1 LTRRPVRVQ
10 IALFAMDQLSAT
22 LDRGWDL
29 AQRGDAIGA
38 QACAKRALELDPKS
52 PEVHNLLGYSA
63 AMAGE
68 PEEALE
74 HYKQAIALDESYFE
88 AMLNGAEVLMH
99 PLGEWDDAVAMCND
113 AYALAETDEEIAD
126 CLLLKVDAL
135 MSKGATDE
143 AMRVMRLIPEGPF
156 DNASYTFLIGRAYY
170 ELGDMERASPLI
182 EEAARKDP
190 SHADAQYYLG
200 LVRDE
205 RGDSRG
211 ATEAFLRARAIDVTR
226 EAPAWAPSPEA
237 FGTIVEACIRKLDA
251 LLGRYVHEAEVFVV
265 DVPGAELVVDGVDP
279 RALMIIDSQISQE
292 DGKPAG
298 LPRCRIFVYQR
309 NVERAS
315 GTVEQ
320 LEDEVV
326 AALEREIT
334 AVFLEPDAA
343 AKKETRHL
351 N

>member
-1 LTRRPVRVQ
+1 
-10 IALFAMDQLSAT
+10 MDQLSAT

-29 AQRGDAIGA
+29 AQRGDAVGA
-38 QACAKRALELDPKS
+38 QACAKRALELDPKA

-63 AMAGE
+63 AMGGE

-88 AMLNGAEVLMH
+88 AMLNAAEVLMH
-99 PLGEWDDAVAMCND
+99 PLGEWDDAVGMCDD

-143 AMRVMRLIPEGPF
+143 AMRVMRLIPDGPF

-190 SHADAQYYLG
+190 THADAQYYLG

-226 EAPAWAPSPEA
+226 EPPA
-237 FGTIVEACIRKLDA
+237 
-251 LLGRYVHEAEVFVV
+251 
-265 DVPGAELVVDGVDP
+265 
-279 RALMIIDSQISQE
+279 
-292 DGKPAG
+292 
-298 LPRCRIFVYQR
+298 
-309 NVERAS
+309 
-315 GTVEQ
+315 
-320 LEDEVV
+320 
-326 AALEREIT
+326 
-334 AVFLEPDAA
+334 
-343 AKKETRHL
+343 
-351 N
+351 